1 MAFSEFLN
9 CCQNTKSERR
19 KQISEL
25 DSERQLVEHD
35 GGSRGTEAATEFSR
49 QQQLVRRNNCF
60 FLYHKKSFMFEELF
74 FGVNCSLRAKYSL

>member
-9 CCQNTKSERR
+9 CFQNTKSERR

-35 GGSRGTEAATEFSR
+35 GGSRGTEAATEFFR
-49 QQQLVRRNNCF
+49 QHQLVRRHNRF
-60 FLYHKKSFMFEELF
+60 LLYHEKQSVFEELF
-74 FGVNCSLRAKYSL
+74 FGVNCSLRANHSL